1 MSKSKKIKVP
11 KSVLDLRMSPKKFAK
26 KNNIRIKG
34 KGLSKSERKHAVKRL
49 NHAYSEN
56 AINGLNKAVKILAEN
71 PEGKKIDK
79 VKEGVDN
86 IISNPDVM
94 KRIAK
99 LYEKNPDSYD
109 NMIFLPHMIM
119 TTISYYSSDSISEEE
134 KEIAESMDKDA
145 LAKFCEKIL
154 KKKIKR
160 YKKLGLSDELAFQLA
175 AVVPTAKL
183 FKNNR
188 KWYKR
193 LIQQMYDMA
202 TVSEIDVD
210 VMLKAIIKIDKD
222 KVISKKDFLEGFFS
236 EFILQRSTN
245 KTHSYTDTQKD
256 LHESL
261 IERTLIYLDNMKS
274 HRLKDILK
282 QYIKRRKVA
291 EEYKNDTKRVI
302 KFIDHANSNSS
313 YTNIKSVVQELIAD
327 NSSNELYLS

>member
-1 MSKSKKIKVP
+1 MSKEKKIKVP

-26 KNNIRIKG
+26 KNNIHIKG
-34 KGLSKSERKHAVKRL
+34 KGLSKSEKKHAKKRL
-49 NHAYSEN
+49 NNEYAEA
-56 AINGLNKAVKILAEN
+56 AINGLNKAVKILAEH

-99 LYEKNPDSYD
+99 LYEKNPDSYN
-109 NMIFLPHMIM
+109 NMIFLPNMIM
-119 TTISYYSSDSISEEE
+119 TTIAYYSSDSITEEE
-134 KEIAESMDKDA
+134 KEIAQSLDKDA
-145 LAKFCEKIL
+145 LAQFCEKIL
-154 KKKIKR
+154 KKIIKR
-160 YKKLGLSDELAFQLA
+160 YKKMGLSDEVAFQLA
-175 AVVPTAKL
+175 TVVPTAKL

-202 TVSEIDVD
+202 VVSEIDVD
-210 VMLKAIIKIDKD
+210 MLLKAVTKVDKD
-222 KVISKKDFLEGFFS
+222 KEISKKDFLEGFFS

-245 KTHSYTDTQKD
+245 KALQFTDNQKD
-256 LHESL
+256 LHDTL
-261 IERTLIYLDNMKS
+261 IERTLMYLDGQKS
-274 HRLKDILK
+274 GKLKDILK
-282 QYIKRRKVA
+282 QYIKRRKTA

-302 KFIDHANSNSS
+302 KFIDHANSNSA
-313 YTNIKSVVQELIAD
+313 YNNIKTVVQELIAD